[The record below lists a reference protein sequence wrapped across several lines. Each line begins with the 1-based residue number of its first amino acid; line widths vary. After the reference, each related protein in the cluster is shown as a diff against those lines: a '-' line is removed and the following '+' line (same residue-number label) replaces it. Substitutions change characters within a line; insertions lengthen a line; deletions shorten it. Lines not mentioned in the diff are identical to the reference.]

1 MMPSWDDLRILE
13 VLERLGSANAAG
25 RELGVAPST
34 IYRRIAALEEAVGFA
49 CVVRGAGPTPAGRE
63 LAELARSTGVAI
75 KTIAQRSQQSRVHVR
90 GVVTLTTLDGFTP
103 LLAAPLAEL
112 SSTHPDLRVD
122 VHISDV
128 GASLRKRDADIALS
142 LTQRPRDNLIARRL
156 FDIHFAVF
164 GLAKLAAA
172 AKTARWVV
180 LGQPLESSWL
190 AQWEH
195 VHVPRPRVA
204 ASSASRL
211 LLVEMVRAGVGLGL
225 LPRPLAIAHPELV
238 EVEAFTQSASS
249 LSRPA
254 WLLYQ
259 PELRGDARVSTVVQ
273 VLSRWLS
280 ATKTTKDEV
289 AGPTRNTRRVERT

>member
-13 VLERLGSANAAG
+13 VVERLGSANAAG
-25 RELGVAPST
+25 REVGVAAST
-34 IYRRIAALEEAVGFA
+34 IYRRMAALEQAVGFA
-49 CVVRGAGPTPAGRE
+49 CFVRGAGPTPAGRE

-75 KTIAQRSQQSRVHVR
+75 KTISQRSQQARVQVR

-103 LLAAPLAEL
+103 LLSAPLAEL
-112 SSTHPDLRVD
+112 SSLHPDLRVD
-122 VHISDV
+122 VHVSDV

-142 LTQRPRDNLIARRL
+142 LTQRPRDNLIARKL
-156 FDIHFAVF
+156 FDIDF
-164 GLAKLAAA
+164 GVYGVAALAATPA
-172 AKTARWVV
+172 TARWVV

-195 VHVPRPRVA
+195 LHVPRARVA

-225 LPRPLAIAHPELV
+225 LPKPLASAHPELV
-238 EVEAFTQSASS
+238 EVEGFAPSARS

-254 WLLYQ
+254 SLLYQ

-280 ATKTTKDEV
+280 ATPTTKKEAPARV
-289 AGPTRNTRRVERT
+289 AGRRARPT